1 VGADSEDPADPV
13 DSVDMGGYYKQMQL
27 FFQISASRIR
37 IAGMLLAC
45 IVSVA
50 AIPAFGQAT
59 VQRVDVRVTF
69 DDGAPHPLIAERL
82 QAAAQSVLDRLLMG
96 RPLDQLQ
103 TLQPRLQETVAAVLD
118 RVATGYAVSG
128 TLAQLGVTSSV
139 TLSLRWVGP
148 VMRDATVRPDLT
160 IIHPRI
166 RPLAESAL
174 QARAGEI
181 RALITNLPIAALE
194 WAEPIV
200 AGGAREIV
208 EGALPGF
215 STAVRISAGASATVE
230 LILNVRDSRIIRNIG
245 VRFRSTSIPTLLLE
259 QNAPQVISMAEPLRG
274 LPVAFAEAQ
283 RAALARLISEH
294 LAGAPPV
301 RQYRIVTTVGLD
313 VGETT
318 YVNVAAD
325 SLLYRGRVEA
335 HLNVGPRAP
344 NPVLVAHLGRL
355 VHPSTELFVEMRLV
369 PNTLAMDWDVGA
381 QYQLSADAAI
391 GMSYTVGAQ
400 SVAAWTIVRFGRDVS
415 ARGKWN
421 LTREAFEGALTYRV
435 NEFLAGEVVATSL
448 GEVWLRLISNL

>member
-1 VGADSEDPADPV
+1 MRPIEMPSGIIPRPAARNAGAFLL
-13 DSVDMGGYYKQMQL
+13 GIL
-27 FFQISASRIR
+27 F
-37 IAGMLLAC
+37 
-45 IVSVA
+45 VA

-69 DDGAPHPLIAERL
+69 DEGAPHPLIAERL
-82 QAAAQSVLDRLLMG
+82 QAAAQNVVDRLLVG

-103 TLQPRLQETVAAVLD
+103 ALQPRLQETIAAVLD

-128 TLAQLGVTSSV
+128 TITQLGVTSSV

-148 VMRDATVRPDLT
+148 VMRDATVRSDLMVL
-160 IIHPRI
+160 HRRI
-166 RPLAESAL
+166 QPLAESAL
-174 QARAGEI
+174 QARASEI
-181 RALITNLPIAALE
+181 RGLVTNLPIAALE

-200 AGGAREIV
+200 AGIARQIV

-215 STAVRISAGASATVE
+215 STTVRITAGASATVE
-230 LILNVRDSRIIRNIG
+230 LILTVRDSRIIRNIG

-259 QNAPQVISMAEPLRG
+259 QNAPEVISLAEPLRG

-283 RAALARLISEH
+283 RGALARLINED
-294 LAGAPPV
+294 LAGSPPV

-369 PNTLAMDWDVGA
+369 PNTLSMDWDVGA
-381 QYQLSADAAI
+381 QYQLSTDAAI
-391 GMSYTVGAQ
+391 GVSYTVGAQ
-400 SVAAWTIVRFGRDVS
+400 AVAAWSIIRFGRDVS

-421 LTREAFEGALTYRV
+421 LTQQAFEGALTYRV

>member
-1 VGADSEDPADPV
+1 MRPAIL
-13 DSVDMGGYYKQMQL
+13 M
-27 FFQISASRIR
+27 
-37 IAGMLLAC
+37 LAC
-45 IVSVA
+45 IVLGA
-50 AIPAFGQAT
+50 GLPAFAQAT

-69 DDGAPHPLIAERL
+69 DEGAPHPLIAERL
-82 QAAAQSVLDRLLMG
+82 QAAAQNVVDRLLVG
-96 RPLDQLQ
+96 RPLDQVQ
-103 TLQPRLQETVAAVLD
+103 ALQPRLQETIAAVLD

-128 TLAQLGVTSSV
+128 TITQLGVTSSV

-148 VMRDATVRPDLT
+148 VMRDASVRSDLMVV
-160 IIHPRI
+160 HRRI
-166 RPLAESAL
+166 QPLAESAL
-174 QARAGEI
+174 QARESEI
-181 RALITNLPIAALE
+181 RALVTNLPIAALE

-200 AGGAREIV
+200 AGITRQIV

-215 STAVRISAGASATVE
+215 STTVRITAGPSATVE
-230 LILNVRDSRIIRNIG
+230 LILTVRDSRIIRNIG

-259 QNAPQVISMAEPLRG
+259 QNAPQVISLAEPLRG

-283 RAALARLISEH
+283 RGALARLINED
-294 LAGAPPV
+294 LAGSPPV

-369 PNTLAMDWDVGA
+369 PNTLSMDWDVGA
-381 QYQLSADAAI
+381 QYQLSTDAAV
-391 GMSYTVGAQ
+391 GVSYTVGAQ
-400 SVAAWTIVRFGRDVS
+400 SVTAWSIIRFGRDVS

-421 LTREAFEGALTYRV
+421 LTQQAFEGALTYRV